1 MEWTAQGHFCIARG
15 MLFHSSVLAVTN
27 KLSFSCSIVYVAFR
41 RWYDVIRQ
49 RTFFRES
56 EMQQEGRNQ
65 DNTIYVGNIDERV
78 TEPLL
83 WELFLQVCPVVNV
96 HLPKDR
102 VTQQHQGFG
111 FVEFLTSDDAYYG

>member
-1 MEWTAQGHFCIARG
+1 
-15 MLFHSSVLAVTN
+15 
-27 KLSFSCSIVYVAFR
+27 
-41 RWYDVIRQ
+41 
-49 RTFFRES
+49 
-56 EMQQEGRNQ
+56 MQQEGRNQ

-102 VTQQHQGFG
+102 ITQQHQGFG
-111 FVEFLTSDDAYYG
+111 FVEFLSSEDAYYG